1 MPQGPTRL
9 SLSFVTPSS
18 LKAIILCYHAPLGRR
33 RARSAA
39 FAHPGPRPPRAH
51 PARRPVA
58 RWPIGWCVGR
68 VELSDPLSGRPKSRA
83 PRGERRHSAARD
95 RIGPVDGSPWPLELP
110 APDASII
117 ELLPLHEPAAI
128 EGEIRFILDVH
139 LGKLARMLRL
149 LGIDAVR
156 FECDDSY
163 EIIRNALAEERI
175 ILTRNRALL
184 FRRELRRGS
193 RSAMLILSP
202 DPYAQLIEA
211 SRRFGLDGRFA
222 PLSRCAACGSPIR
235 PASREEARPLIPA
248 IVAERY
254 EEFFLCPRC
263 GKAYW
268 KGDHFRNIR
277 PFLARLSTDL
287 GAGRASGPPPPR

>member
-1 MPQGPTRL
+1 
-9 SLSFVTPSS
+9 
-18 LKAIILCYHAPLGRR
+18 
-33 RARSAA
+33 
-39 FAHPGPRPPRAH
+39 
-51 PARRPVA
+51 
-58 RWPIGWCVGR
+58 
-68 VELSDPLSGRPKSRA
+68 
-83 PRGERRHSAARD
+83 
-95 RIGPVDGSPWPLELP
+95 
-110 APDASII
+110 
-117 ELLPLHEPAAI
+117 
-128 EGEIRFILDVH
+128 
-139 LGKLARMLRL
+139 MLRL